1 MTIVVNAG
9 DLLVGATF
17 LLMAAA
23 VVIVWLMGHPRP
35 RVGDDQVDHVEFRD
49 LQRRVDRL
57 EDALGEVAAS
67 RVVWRDPDGNPIVAK
82 PVRPGVVHSQE

>member
-1 MTIVVNAG
+1 MVNAG

-35 RVGDDQVDHVEFRD
+35 RDDQVDHVEFCD
-49 LQRRVDRL
+49 LRRRVDRL